1 MIRALLNRVWRL
13 FLATVAVSCLFMA
26 VFPSLGAQSPA
37 VIAEQQENQNR
48 RLDQLEHLGI
58 EKRLTTVETQAAE
71 MSWELR
77 TMLAGVGGLV
87 IEAVFRIG
95 RRKAVR

>member
-1 MIRALLNRVWRL
+1 MVA
-13 FLATVAVSCLFMA
+13 VAVSCLFLA
-26 VFPSLGAQSPA
+26 VFPGLAQSSA
-37 VIAEQQENQNR
+37 LLAEQQESQNR

-87 IEAVFRIG
+87 IEAAFRIG
-95 RRKAVR
+95 RRKVVK